1 MYITLKI
8 EIDTQMILVAKI
20 IPNSNKKHQKKLKK
34 KSFSDGGGG
43 LNHLHVLTVERRDHS
58 DINIF

>member
-20 IPNSNKKHQKKLKK
+20 IPNSNKLNDIKSKK
-34 KSFSDGGGG
+34 

>member
-20 IPNSNKKHQKKLKK
+20 IPNSNKKHQKKTKK
-34 KSFSDGGGG
+34 KNLFPMGWGGGG
-43 LNHLHVLTVERRDHS
+43 
-58 DINIF
+58 